1 MQDENHNSKSHWS
14 NDVIQVEAGVPNE
27 ENEKVKRRK
36 KPNQNKS
43 DKYNENKNNYSNT
56 NGKNP
61 EEAEEKDK
69 SSLGIVVWN
78 IYGLKKEKIE
88 IFKHRSEPTVKKIF
102 DQNELICITETWR
115 DKYDPDIL
123 DWDDNFSEYSKI
135 ASRQCKSGRASGDT
149 TIFIKNETREHGNIV
164 YQDSY
169 VTMHGINSKKSAP

>member
-123 DWDDNFSEYSKI
+123 DWDDNFSEYSKK